1 MRKFAY
7 IFLTA
12 SLLVALIVSTAAPQK
27 RGIVPVPIK
36 DTKGEEVF
44 LYQESHALL
53 VGVSEY
59 KRGWSNLPGV
69 PRDIEAVKVA
79 LEQKGFN
86 TIVVNNPTRNQ
97 LRDSI
102 EEFINQYGQDV
113 DNRLIF
119 YFAGHGH
126 TMKTSYGEEM
136 GYFVPT
142 DAPNPNQDKSG
153 FFAKSIGMQK
163 IEVYSKDV
171 QSKHALF
178 IFDSCF
184 SGSIFSLSRAIPEN
198 ISYKTSKPVRQ
209 FITAGMANET
219 VPDVSVFNDQF
230 IRALKGEG
238 DLDGDGYLT
247 GVELGEFLNK
257 TVINYTNGSQ
267 HPQYGKI
274 RNPNLD
280 KGDFV
285 FSLFDRKHIEK
296 SIDLIVK
303 ERKKLEQKRL
313 NLVEEQK
320 QLAAL
325 QRMKEEKR
333 KLKEEKRKLKE
344 EQDRLARLQ
353 QPLSP
358 PANLSRQ
365 RKKILV
371 PPRVKKKNLLKEL
384 EKLAKLDATPE
395 EKINPMVRIISTF
408 LIVREHPSIRSKNI
422 HTLSG
427 QAVVP
432 LLQENEN
439 WYQVEYQK
447 GKKGW
452 IHKSLS
458 KPIESVKT
466 KLSLADVESSYAAL
480 VKEKIYKN
488 WREPLGERYSKE
500 TTVSFHIYPQGNIDQ
515 PLIKQSSGVEMLDTL
530 ALRAVLDSVP
540 FPAFPKELK
549 KSNLFLNIYFKYVP
563 KDNLDHASTPD
574 EITDKEITDKLDYD
588 GLIDKLGSLA
598 EKHGIRELE
607 KN

>member
-1 MRKFAY
+1 MFNN
-7 IFLTA
+7 LTLIY
-12 SLLVALIVSTAAPQK
+12 LLVSLFFSHPVIASAANQ

-36 DTKGEEVF
+36 DRSGNQVF

-59 KRGWSNLPGV
+59 SGGWSNLPGV
-69 PRDIEAVKVA
+69 RKDLKEVQTA

-136 GYFVPT
+136 GYFVPA
-142 DAPNPNQDKSG
+142 DAPNPSQDKSG

-209 FITAGMANET
+209 FITAGRANET

-285 FSLFDRKHIEK
+285 FSLFDRTHIEK

-365 RKKILV
+365 RKTKLV
-371 PPRVKKKNLLKEL
+371 PPNIFAMDHTSSADFANGKRIYNKTGKPLACKFCHGENGDGGGKLGKALKPPPTNFTSMDEMKGVSPGQL
-384 EKLAKLDATPE
+384 FW
-395 EKINPMVRIISTF
+395 IISNGSPGTGMVAHKTH
-408 LIVREHPSIRSKNI
+408 LSNKEIWDVVKYIRERWVK
-422 HTLSG
+422 
-427 QAVVP
+427 
-432 LLQENEN
+432 
-439 WYQVEYQK
+439 K

-452 IHKSLS
+452 IA
-458 KPIESVKT
+458 
-466 KLSLADVESSYAAL
+466 KLLESSPPPNKVEVL
-480 VKEKIYKN
+480 EKD
-488 WREPLGERYSKE
+488 
-500 TTVSFHIYPQGNIDQ
+500 H
-515 PLIKQSSGVEMLDTL
+515 
-530 ALRAVLDSVP
+530 LRLKTAVLNIS
-540 FPAFPKELK
+540 
-549 KSNLFLNIYFKYVP
+549 LN
-563 KDNLDHASTPD
+563 
-574 EITDKEITDKLDYD
+574 
-588 GLIDKLGSLA
+588 
-598 EKHGIRELE
+598 
-607 KN
+607 